1 MYKNY
6 FAIVIFFSGVMVTLG
21 QSPLSGKVLDDTGI
35 PMMGATVQLQG
46 TKLGVVADENGYFK
60 FEKTPYG
67 NFKLVVSSLGFQTKT
82 VAVQLKRSH
91 PVSLTITLAESSEQL
106 DEVVVR
112 GKSQE
117 QQKRERPI
125 KIEVIDIAKVVQQ
138 ATSLPEIINQISGVK
153 VRQSSGVGSN
163 TTIAINGLQ
172 GNAIRFFKDG
182 IPTDYL
188 GRSFDLSLLPTGNL
202 KNVEIYKG
210 VLPIA
215 LGADALGGAVNL
227 TTKEK
232 SRDYRSASYEIG
244 SFNTN
249 ILNLGVNYVI
259 PKTKLHAG
267 VTSYYTYTD
276 NDYEFTSDDITD
288 AFGVPITEELTRFH
302 DAFRARYVDVNFGV
316 HDTKWA
322 DILDISLSY
331 FDLNNQVQ
339 NGISIVQPLGE
350 VTQAEITRLA
360 SFRYAKQITPKW
372 NVNLFLAYSRNDTQE
387 QDLAEFRYNWFGEQ
401 TVETPSGEVQLR
413 DQRIE
418 QDNHVARFVARYDL
432 NERFNIKLS
441 STYNSVDRV
450 GTDPFAQE
458 NFITGI
464 QPITIPSTYRKIVSG
479 LGIGS
484 KFFGQKLVG
493 ETFVKNYYLETES
506 ASFFGESLTEELF
519 DRSFGFGQ
527 SFKYEFDETTYVR
540 ISYEQATR
548 IPEADEYFGDNLFLL
563 PNPLLIPETSD
574 NLNVG
579 IATNLNKSN
588 SVAVEINGFYRDT
601 KDFIR
606 IFPQGLLFSINRN
619 SFTQIA
625 KGVEMNFRINPSE
638 SSSISAAITYQDL
651 RGKDNLDNPN
661 LEDSRTPNIPY
672 FFTNLSANKNF
683 LFPFGWDLD
692 LNFYGNYLFTEQYFV
707 RATEKSLEPGLFEK
721 APSSVTNI
729 IPSQHQ
735 VNMGVTCKLKKIPLS
750 LNFEVINALDAEL
763 YDEFRIPKPLRNFRL
778 KMTYRL

>member
-6 FAIVIFFSGVMVTLG
+6 FVFAFTLILG
-21 QSPLSGKVLDDTGI
+21 MGIRAQSSLSGTVIDGSGT
-35 PMMGATVQLQG
+35 PMLGATLQLRG
-46 TKLGVVADENGYFK
+46 TTLGVVSDENGYFE
-60 FEKTPYG
+60 FGKTPYG
-67 NFKLVVSSLGFQTKT
+67 KFTLTISSLGFQTKT
-82 VAVQLKRSH
+82 I
-91 PVSLTITLAESSEQL
+91 PVELRKNRPVNLDITLTESSQQL
-106 DEVVVR
+106 NEVVVQ

-117 QQKRERPI
+117 QRKREQPI
-125 KIEVIDIAKVVQQ
+125 KIEVIDVAQVVQQ
-138 ATSLPEIINQISGVK
+138 ATSLPEIINQTSGVK

-210 VLPIA
+210 VLPIS

-227 TTKEK
+227 TTQEK
-232 SRDYRSASYEIG
+232 SREYLSASYELG

-249 ILNLGVNYVI
+249 IVNLGANYVI
-259 PKTKLHAG
+259 PNTKLHAG
-267 VTSYYTYTD
+267 ITSYYTYTD
-276 NDYEFTSDDITD
+276 NDYEFTSNDITD
-288 AFGVPITEELTRFH
+288 PFGVPITEELTRFH
-302 DAFRARYVDVNFGV
+302 DAFRARYVELNFGV

-322 DILDISLSY
+322 DILDIGLSY
-331 FDLNNQVQ
+331 FDLDNQVQ

-372 NVNLFLAYSRNDTQE
+372 NVNLFLAFSRNDTKE

-401 TVETPSGEVQLR
+401 TVATAAGEVQLR

-418 QDNHVARFVARYDL
+418 QDNQVARFVTQYDFS
-432 NERFNIKLS
+432 ERFNLKLS

-450 GTDPFAQE
+450 GSDPFGQV

-479 LGIGS
+479 LGFGS
-484 KFFGQKLVG
+484 KFFAGKLVG

-506 ASFFGESLTEELF
+506 ASFFGENLTEELF

-527 SFKYEFDETTYVR
+527 SFKYEFDETTYAR
-540 ISYEQATR
+540 ISYENATR

-563 PNPLLIPETSD
+563 PNPLLVPETSD
-574 NLNVG
+574 NVNMG
-579 IATNLNKSN
+579 IATNLNRSN
-588 SVAVEINGFYRDT
+588 SISMEINGFYRDT

-606 IFPQGLLFSINRN
+606 IFPEGLLFSVNRN

-625 KGVEMNFRINPSE
+625 KGVEMNFRVSPTQT
-638 SSSISAAITYQDL
+638 SSIRAAITYQDL

-661 LEDSRTPNIPY
+661 LEDARTPNIPY

-683 LFPFGWDLD
+683 LFPFGWNLD

-707 RATEKSLEPGLFEK
+707 RATEKSLEPGLFGE

-729 IPSQHQ
+729 IPTQHQ
-735 VNMGVTCKLKKIPLS
+735 VNLGATCNLKKLPIS
-750 LNFEVINALDAEL
+750 LNLEVINALNAEL
-763 YDEFRIPKPLRNFRL
+763 FDEFRIPRPLRNYRF
-778 KMTYRL
+778 KITYRL